1 MQTNM
6 LEYFDHLHA
15 EIELPNDPLDSSDL
29 SDPDDE
35 FNDPYAPRN
44 PTPSRKD

>member
-15 EIELPNDPLDSSDL
+15 EIELPKDPLDSSD
-29 SDPDDE
+29 SDDD